1 MMILPTNVY
10 LPAFS
15 INVSG
20 QNLYKDFNQEVTFLK
35 IGLLYILNLYLARDL
50 VISSL
55 CFIYLYTVQLL
66 LS

>member
-15 INVSG
+15 TNANG
-20 QNLYKDFNQEVTFLK
+20 QSLCKDFNQEVTFLK
-35 IGLLYILNLYLARDL
+35 IGLLYYLNLYLARDL

-55 CFIYLYTVQLL
+55 CFTYLLTVQLL